1 MHDIQKVVLKRLLDR
16 NGQKYAQLTRGY
28 SYEENVVFHLKQLIG
43 KGLITKTN
51 GNYSITAQGI
61 KEITGFDLNQLAD
74 TGFKTFFF
82 GFLCSFQNKYLIKEH
97 PQGPTN
103 FYNLPSGKPN
113 FGETVEVGLV
123 RTFAS
128 NTGLTLSSSTFRFLT
143 LHMKTVKTSAGEV
156 LFDDAFA
163 IYEVSLTEEQFK
175 QSKLLPALSWKSNDE
190 IKDLDNRWPELDI
203 CIISQ
208 DLQPYKAYDFVSD
221 YIL

>member
-1 MHDIQKVVLKRLLDR
+1 MHDIQKVVLKRLLDK

-43 KGLITKTN
+43 KGLISKTD
-51 GNYSITAQGI
+51 GDYSITAQGV

-113 FGETVEVGLV
+113 FGEPVEAGLI
-123 RTFAS
+123 RTFAD
-128 NTGLTLSSSTFRFLT
+128 NTGITLSPDDFRFLT
-143 LHMKTVKTSAGEV
+143 LHLKTVKTAVAEA

-163 IYEVSLTEEQFK
+163 IYEVNLTEEQFN
-175 QSKLLPALSWKSNDE
+175 QSELLPTLSWKGIDE
-190 IKDLDNRWPELDI
+190 IENLNNRWPEIDI
-203 CIISQ
+203 CILQKNRSQ
-208 DLQPYKAYDFVSD
+208 YMAYEFVSD

>member
-1 MHDIQKVVLKRLLDR
+1 MHDIQKVILKRLLDQ

-28 SYEENVVFHLKQLIG
+28 SYEENVVFHLKQLIS
-43 KGLITKTN
+43 KGLVNKVD
-51 GNYSITAQGI
+51 GNYSITAQGV

-74 TGFKTFFF
+74 TGFKTFFL
-82 GFLCSFQNKYLIKEH
+82 GFLCSFQDKYLIKEH

-113 FGETVEVGLV
+113 FGEPVEAGLV
-123 RTFAS
+123 RTFTE
-128 NTGLTLSSSTFRFLT
+128 NTGIRLLPSDLRFLT
-143 LHMKTVKTSAGEV
+143 LHLKTVKTSAGEV

-163 IYEVSLTEEQFK
+163 IYEINLTEGQFN
-175 QSKLLPALSWKSNDE
+175 QSKLLPTLSWKSIDE
-190 IKDLDNRWPELDI
+190 IKNLDNRWPELDI

-208 DLQPYKAYDFVSD
+208 DLQPYEAYEFVSD